1 MNDNSTLVLL
11 GLSGRAMFCSI
22 IGAAVRPLLRPWP
35 HGGSMFTKLI
45 GAATLFTAGSLM
57 AGSSTSV
64 GATPVEPFSAEAAL
78 TQAGA
83 CGTQGSKDE
92 GKAPA
97 QGNEGKAKDGSC
109 GKGSCGS
116 KDATKDK
123 KEGSCGKDKKEASC
137 GKDKKEAS
145 CGKDKKEASCGA
157 DKK

>member
-1 MNDNSTLVLL
+1 
-11 GLSGRAMFCSI
+11 
-22 IGAAVRPLLRPWP
+22 
-35 HGGSMFTKLI
+35 MFTKLI

-64 GATPVEPFSAEAAL
+64 GATSVESFSAGTVLA
-78 TQAGA
+78 QAG
-83 CGTQGSKDE
+83 CGSQEPKDE

-97 QGNEGKAKDGSC
+97 KATEGKAKDGSC

-116 KDATKDK
+116 KDVKKGQKDASCGSKDAKKEK

-137 GKDKKEAS
+137 G
-145 CGKDKKEASCGA
+145 A